1 MHLEASASGSQ
12 TGATL
17 PSCVISR
24 LMLEHSGIVGVEAAD
39 EDSIPGGRL
48 GNVVDWISEGSPD
61 GTVTSFPAKHN
72 GQISL
77 WN

>member
-1 MHLEASASGSQ
+1 
-12 TGATL
+12 
-17 PSCVISR
+17 
-24 LMLEHSGIVGVEAAD
+24 MLEHSGIVGVEAAD

-61 GTVTSFPAKHN
+61 GTVTSLPAKHN
-72 GQISL
+72 RQISL